1 VFSFPGGIARSAL
14 AGSACALPGVKP
26 GAHVGLAI
34 ARTLHIPCMDYQSHR
49 WCAHAFLPPPP
60 LAGRLVDP
68 WWNRRIPFAAR
79 TSPKEVWADVPIR
92 RSDAPGARVL
102 CATPQGAHSLVCG
115 FGDHLTVTTLIH
127 LLSHVFPELLDC
139 LRLHFPRFANRP
151 QRHWL
156 SLEGGIS
163 RRVFRHLLRE
173 TP

>member
-1 VFSFPGGIARSAL
+1 MVPCRWLGTSAL
-14 AGSACALPGVKP
+14 AGSACALPGFRPVHMSVLRSRGHRTSRAWTTSRSV
-26 GAHVGLAI
+26 GAP
-34 ARTLHIPCMDYQSHR
+34 TS
-49 WCAHAFLPPPP
+49 FLPFRRRR
-60 LAGRLVDP
+60 GGWFDP
-68 WWNRRIPFAAR
+68 WGSRRASMAAR
-79 TSPKEVWADVPIR
+79 SSPKELCADLPTR
-92 RSDAPGARVL
+92 RSDDPGARVL

-115 FGDHLTVTTLIH
+115 FGDHLTVTTQTH

-163 RRVFRHLLRE
+163 RRVFRHLLME